1 MMTRV
6 GARMR
11 ARRERLNMKQEDLA
25 TALGL
30 PHRQTIGSIEAG
42 ERRLQPAEMA
52 AAAKALG
59 VRIDYFTDPF
69 HAAGEAA
76 FSFRADDADEAILV
90 SLEEAG
96 GRWLAT
102 YEELAKPSPIRRSVS
117 LRPQDSY
124 EKAQAAGEAAR
135 RALGLGPFPAVD
147 LANAVER
154 EWGVLVL
161 YIDAPGS
168 VSGAASRLHGVDAV
182 MLNRAESFGRR
193 NYDLAHEIFHLLTWD
208 SMPPARLDTQ
218 RSGKSAKRIEELA
231 NNFAAALLM
240 PEDSVRVQWAQT
252 TAGSLAERV
261 VAMAARF
268 AVSAP
273 AMKWRLVNLN
283 LLEKK
288 DAPSDAELCSA
299 GLRTQGKDVS
309 PPLFNN
315 KLVSLIHRAVEAGE
329 LSVRKAASI
338 LGTTSHGL
346 VEVFRSHGRALSYE
360 L

>member
-1 MMTRV
+1 MMARV
-6 GARMR
+6 GTRMR

-25 TALGL
+25 AALGL

-42 ERRLQPAEMA
+42 ERRLQPGEMA
-52 AAAKALG
+52 AAAKALD

-76 FSFRADDADEAILV
+76 FSFRAQNADEATLN
-90 SLEEAG
+90 SFEEAG

-117 LRPQDSY
+117 LTPKDSY
-124 EKAQAAGEAAR
+124 EKAQAAGDAAR
-135 RALGLGPFPAVD
+135 RALGLGQFPAVD
-147 LANAVER
+147 LAEAVER

-161 YIDAPGS
+161 YVDAPES

-182 MLNRAESFGRR
+182 MLNRSESLGRR

-208 SMPPARLDTQ
+208 SMPPARLDTGW
-218 RSGKSAKRIEELA
+218 SGKNAKRIEELA

-240 PEDSVRVQWAQT
+240 PEDSVRVHWAQPSRGT
-252 TAGSLAERV
+252 PAEQVTR
-261 VAMAARF
+261 MAALF
-268 AVSAP
+268 LVSAP
-273 AMKWRLVNLN
+273 AMKWRLVNLK
-283 LLEKK
+283 LLERK
-288 DAPSDAELCSA
+288 DLPSDTELGSIGDRA
-299 GLRTQGKDVS
+299 QGRDV
-309 PPLFNN
+309 PPPPFNTR
-315 KLVSLIHRAVEAGE
+315 LISLMYRAVEAGE

-346 VEVFRSHGRALSYE
+346 AEIFRSHGRALSYE